1 MKSWNGRPAEGGL
14 DPKLRNLGWMIV
26 PFKADLKLS
35 ALTAHAVTEYPTE
48 NGPAVIRFRS
58 PSRPALFACDRDCS
72 LGRSVSLAPVMGA
85 GSCAS
90 SVKS

>member
-1 MKSWNGRPAEGGL
+1 MEDPQKPGRSQASQCGL
-14 DPKLRNLGWMIV
+14 DDRSIQAGSG
-26 PFKADLKLS
+26 S
-35 ALTAHAVTEYPTE
+35 APLTAHAVTEYPTE

-58 PSRPALFACDRDCS
+58 LSRPALFACDRDCP

-85 GSCAS
+85 DSCAS